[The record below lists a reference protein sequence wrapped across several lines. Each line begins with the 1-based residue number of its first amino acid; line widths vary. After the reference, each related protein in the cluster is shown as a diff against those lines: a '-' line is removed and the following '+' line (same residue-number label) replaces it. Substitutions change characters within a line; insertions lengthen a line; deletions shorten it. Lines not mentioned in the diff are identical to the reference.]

1 MQGKLI
7 VPIKAILTGN
17 ASIQQIEEFEFVRNN
32 PIASVAGAGALGVAA
47 AHDYHTNGYHSVGK
61 YIGDKIDTVKNAVGS
76 GIDATRKGI
85 NSATSENSGMSNTI
99 DKVRDSVNNIKS
111 SLPSPALHTDH
122 FTNTEV

>member
-32 PIASVAGAGALGVAA
+32 PITSVVGAGALGMAA

-61 YIGDKIDTVKNAVGS
+61 YIGDKIDTVKNAIGT

-85 NSATSENSGMSNTI
+85 NSATSENSGMSSAI
-99 DKVRDSVNNIKS
+99 DKVRDGVNSIKS
-111 SLPSPALHTDH
+111 SLPSPADH
-122 FTNTEV
+122 FSHTEV